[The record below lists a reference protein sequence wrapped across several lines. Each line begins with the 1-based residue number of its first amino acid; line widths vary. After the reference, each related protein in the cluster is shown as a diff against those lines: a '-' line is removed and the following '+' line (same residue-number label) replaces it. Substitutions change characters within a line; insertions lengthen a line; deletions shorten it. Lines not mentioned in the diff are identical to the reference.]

1 MPGSDLRQTF
11 KMFTPLIFAI
21 IGIAV
26 VASPILASANG
37 KEPVSP
43 TESASKK
50 VVIETPQAGG
60 GVHVDEMQQTQCAV
74 MIDDFNEY
82 PSADDW
88 DIHRMNKPENFQ
100 IQSKVVRDGKHS
112 LAITVFGDDE
122 LDSEGN
128 LKNELWVARQKRC
141 KFGDEVWYS
150 FSFQIEGTVWP
161 AGSTRWVIGQ
171 WKEDSGGSPFLAQR
185 FDNGVFHITVQ
196 HNKIRKLV
204 AQADGSYKQD
214 YKDFSRDLQQ
224 MLSLDRQGFRN
235 KNDASR
241 TSGEFLQSGMTLEEL
256 KEAIQKQD
264 TSKFPFL
271 ADPETYSD
279 YPGIKIE
286 LSDNPVLPDPTD
298 GWVDM
303 RYRVKGSREG
313 QGIIEIWANGTFIA
327 RVTGYIGND
336 KFSGDTQYFKFGHYR
351 DYDRDDLQSTV
362 YLDRFR
368 RGPHRSD
375 VD

>member
-1 MPGSDLRQTF
+1 MPGSDRHQTIRKHSLLISALAGVSLLILPTAVTANDRTPTYEPSEKQDVIVTPEQGGGLHVDQMRQT
-11 KMFTPLIFAI
+11 K
-21 IGIAV
+21 
-26 VASPILASANG
+26 
-37 KEPVSP
+37 
-43 TESASKK
+43 
-50 VVIETPQAGG
+50 
-60 GVHVDEMQQTQCAV
+60 CAV
-74 MIDDFNEY
+74 IIDDFDEY
-82 PSADDW
+82 PSPENW

-100 IQSKVVRDGKHS
+100 IESEVVRDGGHA

-128 LKNELWVARQKRC
+128 LKNELWEARQKRC
-141 KFGDEVWYS
+141 DFGDEVWYS
-150 FSFQIEGTVWP
+150 FSFKIDGTVWP

-196 HNKIRKLV
+196 HNDTRKLV
-204 AQADGSYKQD
+204 AQAEGSYQQD
-214 YKDFSRDLQQ
+214 FKGFSREFQQ

-235 KNDASR
+235 RNDATR
-241 TSGEFLQSGMTLEEL
+241 TSDEFLGSGLTLEEL
-256 KEAIQKQD
+256 KKAIETQD

-271 ADPETYSD
+271 ADPQTYSD

-286 LSDNPVLPDPTD
+286 LSDDPVLPDPTD

-303 RYRVKGSREG
+303 RYRVKGSRVG
-313 QGIIEIWANGTFIA
+313 QGIIEIWANDRFIA

-336 KFSGDTQYFKFGHYR
+336 EFAGNTQYFKFGHYR

>member
-1 MPGSDLRQTF
+1 MPDSDLRDTF
-11 KMFTPLIFAI
+11 RRYGLLIP
-21 IGIAV
+21 V
-26 VASPILASANG
+26 LAG
-37 KEPVSP
+37 LCLLVSP
-43 TESASKK
+43 QFSVADDLTPKDEPSDKTD
-50 VVIETPQAGG
+50 VIVTPQQDG
-60 GVHVDEMQQTQCAV
+60 GVHIDEMRQSKCAV
-74 MIDDFNEY
+74 MIDDFDEY
-82 PSADDW
+82 PSASDW

-100 IQSKVVRDGKHS
+100 IESDVVRDGGHS

-122 LDSEGN
+122 LDAEGN
-128 LKNELWVARQKRC
+128 LKNELWEARQKRC
-141 KFGDEVWYS
+141 NFGDEVWYS
-150 FSFQIEGTVWP
+150 FSFKIDGTVWP

-196 HNKIRKLV
+196 HNDIRKLV
-204 AQADGSYKQD
+204 AQAEGSYQQD
-214 YKDFSRDLQQ
+214 FKGFSQELQQ

-235 KNDASR
+235 RNDASR
-241 TSGEFLQSGMTLEEL
+241 TSDEFLGSGLSIPEL
-256 KEAIQKQD
+256 KKAIEAQD

-271 ADPETYSD
+271 ADPQTYSD
-279 YPGIKIE
+279 YPGIQIE
-286 LSDNPVLPDPTD
+286 LSDDPVLPDPTT

-303 RYRVKGSREG
+303 RYRVKGSRVG
-313 QGIIEIWANGTFIA
+313 QGIIEIWANNRFIA

-336 KFSGDTQYFKFGHYR
+336 EFAGKTQYFKFGHYR
-351 DYDRDDLQSTV
+351 DYDRHDLQSTV

>member
-1 MPGSDLRQTF
+1 MPGSDQRTTFRKHNLLISALAGASLLILPAAAMANDRKPANEPSEKQDIIVTPEQGGGLHVDQMRQT
-11 KMFTPLIFAI
+11 K
-21 IGIAV
+21 
-26 VASPILASANG
+26 
-37 KEPVSP
+37 
-43 TESASKK
+43 
-50 VVIETPQAGG
+50 
-60 GVHVDEMQQTQCAV
+60 CAV
-74 MIDDFNEY
+74 IIDDFDEY
-82 PSADDW
+82 PSPENW

-100 IQSKVVRDGKHS
+100 IESDVVRDGGHA

-128 LKNELWVARQKRC
+128 LKNELWEARQKRC
-141 KFGDEVWYS
+141 DFGDEVWYS
-150 FSFQIEGTVWP
+150 FSFKIDGTVWP

-196 HNKIRKLV
+196 HNDTRKLV
-204 AQADGSYKQD
+204 AQAEGSYQQD
-214 YKDFSRDLQQ
+214 FKGFSRELQQ

-235 KNDASR
+235 RNDATR
-241 TSGEFLQSGMTLEEL
+241 TSDEFLGSGLTLEEL
-256 KEAIQKQD
+256 KKAIETQD

-271 ADPETYSD
+271 ADPQTYSD

-286 LSDNPVLPDPTD
+286 LSDDPVLPDPTD

-303 RYRVKGSREG
+303 RYRVKGSRVG
-313 QGIIEIWANGTFIA
+313 QGIIEIWANDRFIA

-336 KFSGDTQYFKFGHYR
+336 EFSGNTQYFKFGHYR

>member
-1 MPGSDLRQTF
+1 MLAPFFCASFKKNFFITAVFMLLLSITSVKGNDLTPVKKPSGSYKEDVIV
-11 KMFTPLIFAI
+11 TPAQDGSLHID
-21 IGIAV
+21 
-26 VASPILASANG
+26 
-37 KEPVSP
+37 
-43 TESASKK
+43 
-50 VVIETPQAGG
+50 Q
-60 GVHVDEMQQTQCAV
+60 MQQQTNCAV
-74 MIDDFNEY
+74 IIDDFDEY
-82 PSADDW
+82 PSSKNW
-88 DIHRMNKPENFQ
+88 DVHRMNKPENFQ
-100 IQSKVVRDGKHS
+100 IESDVVREGGHA

-128 LKNELWVARQKRC
+128 LKNELWIAHQKRC

-150 FSFQIEGTVWP
+150 FSFRIDGTVWP
-161 AGSTRWVIGQ
+161 VGSTRWVIGQ

-204 AQADGSYKQD
+204 AQAEGSYQQD
-214 YKDFSRDLQQ
+214 FGGFSRELQQ

-235 KNDASR
+235 KSDAER
-241 TSGEFLQSGMTLEEL
+241 TSDEFLGSGLTIAEL
-256 KEAIQKQD
+256 KKAIETQD

-271 ADPETYSD
+271 VDPQTYMD

-286 LSDNPVLPDPTD
+286 LSENPILPDPTLD
-298 GWVDM
+298 WVDM

-313 QGIIEIWANGTFIA
+313 MGVIEIWANGKFIA

-336 KFSGDTQYFKFGHYR
+336 EFAGNTQYFKFGHYR

-362 YLDRFR
+362 YFDRFR